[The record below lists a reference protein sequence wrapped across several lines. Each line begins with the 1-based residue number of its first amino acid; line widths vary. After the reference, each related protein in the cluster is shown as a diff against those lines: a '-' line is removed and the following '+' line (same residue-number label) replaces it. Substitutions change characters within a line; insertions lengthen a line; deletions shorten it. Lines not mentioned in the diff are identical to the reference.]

1 MADVQIDAAAH
12 TSLYAIAARGGTFW
26 TSPTVGYVIFVDTDN
41 DLVYR
46 KTADGGAT
54 WAAKNVLVAG
64 TVLSYDC
71 WADWQTVGDP
81 GTVIHIAC
89 IDADS
94 DEVLYVSL
102 DTSDDSEVI
111 DTIEACQG
119 TGAFKTTVARNYNN
133 ISITKARGGNLAVSF
148 LYRDTNAV
156 ATYFY
161 GFYTSPDATTW
172 TSRTNPREINLDH
185 CLLFPGNEAD
195 NQDLW
200 AAYWDASANEV
211 SLKTFDNSGNS
222 WSEQLISAAMTE
234 HSAFLQMDG
243 AIRLSDGHLIFAAW
257 NDYDVATADL
267 KVWDI
272 NGAASITAK
281 TDVLTNSAESFV
293 VSVFVNQANDDI
305 YAAYA
310 KGTAVVSEVA
320 VFYKKSV
327 DGGANWGGQTAMQA
341 DAEDDEKWISCGAV
355 KVASGG
361 KFQPVWFNDDLLD
374 LFTNTANG
382 ISIPAVTTAYK
393 DIPTRFKLIA
403 QGFRDVATRFSVQ
416 VRGYLDVATRFRLIV
431 QGFQDAA
438 TRFFLNVRDY
448 VDIATRFLLHARDY
462 VDVATRFLLEVRDYV
477 DVATR
482 FLLEV
487 RGYVDIPTRF
497 RLIAQSFTDIPTR
510 FRLTVRGYVDIA
522 TRFRLIAQSFTD
534 IPTRFRLTVQ
544 AFVDIATRF
553 RLIVQSFTDIPTRF
567 RLIVSGYVD
576 VATRFRLNITAHGD
590 AATRFFLYVPT
601 WKELQIQAEIAAIE
615 VRIDALG
622 LRRVHIRV

>member
-54 WAAKNVLVAG
+54 WAAKNVLVTG
-64 TVLSYDC
+64 TILSYDC
-71 WADWQTVGDP
+71 WADWQTPGDA

-119 TGAFKTTVARNYNN
+119 TGAFNTIVGRNYQNV
-133 ISITKARGGNLAVSF
+133 SITKARGGNIGVSF
-148 LYRDTNAV
+148 HYRDTNAV
-156 ATYFY
+156 ETHFY

-172 TSRTNPREINLDH
+172 TSKTNPRENELDY

-195 NQDLW
+195 NQDVW
-200 AAYWDASANEV
+200 AIYWDDDADTI

-222 WSEQLISAAMTE
+222 WSEQTISAAMVRY
-234 HSAFLQMDG
+234 SAYLQMDG
-243 AIRLSDGHLIFAAW
+243 AIRLSDGHLIFAGW

-281 TDVLTNSAESFV
+281 TDVLTDSAESFL

-310 KGTAVVSEVA
+310 KGTAVGSEVA

-341 DAEDDEKWISCGAV
+341 DAEDDEKWISSGALR
-355 KVASGG
+355 VASGG
-361 KFQPVWFNDDLLD
+361 KFQPVWFNDDLLN

-403 QGFRDVATRFSVQ
+403 QGFRDVATRFKIWAL
-416 VRGYLDVATRFRLIV
+416 GYKDISTRFKLTVENFQDVATRFVLNARDYI
-431 QGFQDAA
+431 DTA
-438 TRFFLNVRDY
+438 TRFLLEVQAY
-448 VDIATRFLLHARDY
+448 VDIATRFLLHVRGY
-462 VDVATRFLLEVRDYV
+462 VDTATRFLLEV
-477 DVATR
+477 
-482 FLLEV
+482 
-487 RGYVDIPTRF
+487 
-497 RLIAQSFTDIPTR
+497 
-510 FRLTVRGYVDIA
+510 
-522 TRFRLIAQSFTD
+522 
-534 IPTRFRLTVQ
+534 Q
-544 AFVDIATRF
+544 AYVDIATRF
-553 RLIVQSFTDIPTRF
+553 RLIVQNFIDIPTRF
-567 RLIVSGYVD
+567 RIIASGYVD
-576 VATRFRLNITAHGD
+576 TATRFILNVTAHGD

-601 WKELQIQAEIAAIE
+601 WKELQIQKEIAAIE
-615 VRIDALG
+615 ARIDG
-622 LRRVHIRV
+622 LRRVHIQV

>member
-12 TSLYAIAARGGTFW
+12 TSLYIIAARGGTFW
-26 TSPTVGYVIFVDTDN
+26 TSPLVGYVVFVDTNN

-64 TVLSYDC
+64 TILSYDC
-71 WADWQTVGDP
+71 WADWQTPGDA

-89 IDADS
+89 IDAVS
-94 DEVLYVSL
+94 NEVLYVSL

-111 DTIEACQG
+111 DTIEVCQG
-119 TGAFKTTVARNYNN
+119 TGAFNAIVGRNYQN

-148 LYRDTNAV
+148 FYRDTNVV

-161 GFYTSPDATTW
+161 RFYTSPDATTW
-172 TSRTNPREINLDH
+172 TSKTNPRENNLDFI
-185 CLLFPGNEAD
+185 LLFPGNESDA
-195 NQDLW
+195 QDVW
-200 AAYWDASANEV
+200 ATYWDASEDEI

-222 WSEQLISAAMTE
+222 WSEQLISAAMVWY
-234 HSAFLQMDG
+234 SVYLQMDG

-272 NGAASITAK
+272 NGAASITPK
-281 TDVLTNSAESFV
+281 TNILTNSNDSAL
-293 VSVFVNQANDDI
+293 VSVFINQVNDDI
-305 YAAYA
+305 YVAYV
-310 KGTAVVSEVA
+310 KGTTMGALVK
-320 VFYKKSV
+320 VFYQKSA

-355 KVASGG
+355 KVAWGG

-382 ISIPAVTTAYK
+382 ISIGAVITAYK

-403 QGFRDVATRFSVQ
+403 QGFRDVATRF
-416 VRGYLDVATRFRLIV
+416 I
-431 QGFQDAA
+431 
-438 TRFFLNVRDY
+438 LNVRN
-448 VDIATRFLLHARDY
+448 Y
-462 VDVATRFLLEVRDYV
+462 VDVATRFLLEVRAYV

-482 FLLEV
+482 FLLHAQ
-487 RGYVDIPTRF
+487 GYVDTATRF
-497 RLIAQSFTDIPTR
+497 L
-510 FRLTVRGYVDIA
+510 LEVRGYVDIA

-534 IPTRFRLTVQ
+534 IPTRFRL
-544 AFVDIATRF
+544 IA
-553 RLIVQSFTDIPTRF
+553 
-567 RLIVSGYVD
+567 SGYVD
-576 VATRFRLNITAHGD
+576 TAARFLLHITAHRD

-615 VRIDALG
+615 ARIDGLG
-622 LRRVHIRV
+622 RVHIQV